1 MAESAPVTAASQPV
15 EGELLVCALLLN
27 YRGVAMTLQ
36 CVRDLLAVENVGL
49 RVVVLDNASGADEVA
64 ELQAGVAAL
73 DARQHTVRV
82 VCLDDN
88 LGFAEGMNRGI
99 ALAQKESIP
108 YVLVLN
114 NDMRLPKDFVR
125 PLVDVLQNDASVGAV
140 GPTIIHPDGS
150 VWAEGGEIA
159 FVPNGLRLIRHGKQP
174 SALTAGPEE
183 VEFLTGACM
192 MMRTAAANDVGG
204 FDRDYFMYWE
214 DVEISCKLRRRGL
227 RIIWLPW
234 VRVEHLGGQ
243 SSGGGRS
250 PLRKFFMACNAVRYL
265 RAHGSLKAW
274 VGWILLDVML
284 WPLTLLVGSKSA
296 WAKLRGT
303 LAGLFGHTANAQDVV
318 RFLGKDSR

>member
-1 MAESAPVTAASQPV
+1 MAESPSVSAARQPV
-15 EGELLVCALLLN
+15 EGESLVCALLLN
-27 YRGVAMTLQ
+27 YRGAAMTLQ
-36 CVRDLLAVENVGL
+36 CVRDLLAVENVCL
-49 RVVVLDNASGADEVA
+49 RIVVLDNASGADEVA
-64 ELQAGVAAL
+64 QLNAGVAAL
-73 DARQHTVRV
+73 DAGQHRV
-82 VCLDDN
+82 HVILSDDN

-99 ALAQKESIP
+99 AFAHQESIP

-114 NDMRLPKDFVR
+114 NDMRLSKDFMR
-125 PLVDVLQNDASVGAV
+125 PLVDVLQNDVSVGAV

-150 VWAEGGEIA
+150 VWAEGGEVA

-174 SALTAGPEE
+174 SALTAGPED
-183 VEFLTGACM
+183 VGFLTGACM
-192 MMRTAAANDVGG
+192 MMRTAAATEVGG

-227 RIIWLPW
+227 RIVWLPW

-274 VGWILLDVML
+274 VGWVLMDVVL
-284 WPLTLLVGSKSA
+284 WPLTLLAGPKSA

-303 LAGLFGHTANAQDVV
+303 LAGLFGHAANAQDVE
-318 RFLGKDSR
+318 RFLGRHS